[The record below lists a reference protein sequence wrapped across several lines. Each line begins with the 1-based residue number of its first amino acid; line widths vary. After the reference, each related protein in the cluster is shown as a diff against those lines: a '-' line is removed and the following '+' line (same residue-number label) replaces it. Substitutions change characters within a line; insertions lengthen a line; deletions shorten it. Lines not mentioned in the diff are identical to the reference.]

1 MSNYILLIMH
11 EYFETLKNTKDIKN
25 IRTKEILKEAWLA
38 IFLFII
44 AIISLTFIVW
54 RIKVNYIGWELLSFS
69 LSVLFLIPVIQNI
82 SQKAYERRKGVYEV
96 QINIFRKIL
105 SEFDMYDLKKI
116 QELIAQCDFAYTE
129 YKLSQ
134 KLIDPVVKMGK
145 SVFLPIL
152 TFISG
157 LAVKN
162 LSISLTLAETTK
174 YTTYIIGGIIVLL
187 IFIYEIKWL
196 LEEFWDKQ
204 SRNLNTIKGLL
215 IDISIKD
222 FIKECNEELTNES
235 CLI

>member
-11 EYFETLKNTKDIKN
+11 EYFETLKNRKDIK
-25 IRTKEILKEAWLA
+25 IIGIKEIFKEAWLT
-38 IFLFII
+38 ILLFII

-54 RIKVNYIGWELLSFS
+54 GLKVHYIGWEVLSFS
-69 LSVLFLIPVIQNI
+69 LSVLVLIPVLQNI

-116 QELIAQCDFAYTE
+116 QELITQCDFACTE

-134 KLIDPVVKMGK
+134 KLINPVVKMGK

-187 IFIYEIKWL
+187 IFLYEIKWL

-222 FIKECNEELTNES
+222 FIKECNEEQ
-235 CLI
+235 IGRAHV